1 MNPSPAIAVAEE
13 PHQAG
18 AIAVEP
24 RELLETATD
33 VLLQGLHLLFQL
45 DDQSYSRIA
54 PAPFHASVGSHFRRV
69 LERLRCL
76 VNGFRPGE
84 IDYDAPERNARLE
97 QQVVYA
103 SVVCCDLLR
112 AFKKLTKDALNK
124 NCVVVCSGANEGHSS
139 SAVQS
144 TLGRELEYCV
154 GHALH
159 HFDII
164 RLICDSMHIRVPR
177 EFGDASA
184 ARKVL
189 PGLVAH

>member
-1 MNPSPAIAVAEE
+1 MNPSRTAAVAEE
-13 PHQAG
+13 PQRAG
-18 AIAVEP
+18 ANGMQP
-24 RELLETATD
+24 SQLLETAID
-33 VLLQGLHLLFQL
+33 VLLQGLHLLFRL
-45 DDQSYSRIA
+45 DDRAYSKVA

-84 IDYDAPERNARLE
+84 IDYDAPERSARLE
-97 QQVVYA
+97 EQVAYA
-103 SVVCCDLLR
+103 SVACCDLLR
-112 AFKKLTKDALNK
+112 AFRKFTKETLNK
-124 NCVVVCSGANEGHSS
+124 DCVVICSGGNERPLSTS
-139 SAVQS
+139 VPS

-164 RLICDSMHIRVPR
+164 RLICESMHIHVPR
-177 EFGDASA
+177 EFDDAGA

-189 PGLVAH
+189 SGLVTH

>member
-1 MNPSPAIAVAEE
+1 MNSSRAIAVAEE
-13 PHQAG
+13 AQNAG
-18 AIAVEP
+18 ANTVLP
-24 RELLETATD
+24 SQLLETATD

-45 DDQSYSRIA
+45 DDGAYSKIA
-54 PAPFHASVGSHFRRV
+54 PAPYNTSVGSHFGRV

-97 QQVVYA
+97 QQVAYA
-103 SVVCCDLLR
+103 SVACCDLLR
-112 AFKKLTKDALNK
+112 AFKKLTKDALNRG
-124 NCVVVCSGANEGHSS
+124 CVVVCSGGNEPHSPS
-139 SAVQS
+139 PAQS
-144 TLGRELEYCV
+144 TIGRELEYCI

-164 RLICDSMHIRVPR
+164 RLICDSMHIRVPS

-184 ARKVL
+184 ARKL
-189 PGLVAH
+189 LSGLVAH